1 MKSLVFDAGPIISL
15 AMNNLLSILEQLKR
29 RFNGEFY
36 LPTGVKSEVIDR
48 PLASKVFKFEA
59 LQVQSLVHNGPFKLI
74 YNNEINSLTNHLL
87 SLTNNS
93 FEAYGNPIRII
104 QYGEMQALASAIFME
119 SEAVV
124 VDERMTRILIEN
136 PRVAAEI
143 LKNRLHAPIKAIQ
156 RNIDEFIHH
165 TRKIRVIR
173 SVELVTVAFEMGLLD
188 NYLPQMEDAERQL
201 LDSVLWAV
209 KLKGCSVS
217 QAEIERILKL
227 EKV

>member
-1 MKSLVFDAGPIISL
+1 MKSLIFDAGPIISL

-59 LQVQSLVHNGPFKLI
+59 LQVQSLVHNGTFKLI

-143 LKNRLHAPIKAIQ
+143 LKN
-156 RNIDEFIHH
+156 

>member
-1 MKSLVFDAGPIISL
+1 MKSIVFDSGPIISL
-15 AMNNLLSILEQLKR
+15 TMNNLLWILEPLKKK
-29 RFNGEFY
+29 FNGEFY
-36 LPTGVKSEVIDR
+36 MPTAVRREVVDA
-48 PLASKVFKFEA
+48 PLATKIFEFEA
-59 LQVQSLVHNGPFKLI
+59 LQVEKLVRDEIFKLI

-87 SLTNNS
+87 SLANNS
-93 FEAYGNPIRII
+93 FEAKGNPIRIV

-124 VDERMTRILIEN
+124 VDEIMIRILIEN

-173 SVELVTVAFEMGLLD
+173 RVELVTVFFL
-188 NYLPQMEDAERQL
+188 
-201 LDSVLWAV
+201 V
-209 KLKGCSVS
+209 
-217 QAEIERILKL
+217 
-227 EKV
+227 